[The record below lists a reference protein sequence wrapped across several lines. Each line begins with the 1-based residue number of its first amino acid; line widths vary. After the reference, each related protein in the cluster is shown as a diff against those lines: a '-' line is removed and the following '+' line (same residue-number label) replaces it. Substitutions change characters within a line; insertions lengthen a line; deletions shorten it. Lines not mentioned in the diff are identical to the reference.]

1 MTDSQAKPKVR
12 FVWPTDTTSASF
24 APVDVDVDDPQ
35 SAVTDSS
42 EPKWKLR
49 SRERVANIAK
59 YRKPA
64 MDLRGANANEADTR
78 MLVTDVLTDI
88 LGYDKYDDLTT
99 EYRVRGDFADYGIRI
114 DGTLVGFVEVKRAG
128 AKLAERHMRQVEMY
142 SVNQGTE
149 WMILTNGWHWKV
161 YHLTAGLPMTVDLV
175 LDFSIADDHEAAV
188 QALQLIS
195 IESLRRREIEKVW
208 AKQAATN
215 DYQLR
220 LALSSAGVQEAMRL
234 ELWRNTGHEVS
245 TDEVGQ
251 LLTRLVAGK
260 N

>member
-1 MTDSQAKPKVR
+1 MTDSQPKPKVR
-12 FVWPTDTTSASF
+12 FVWPTDTASASF
-24 APVDVDVDDPQ
+24 TPVDIDDQQ
-35 SAVTDSS
+35 SAEPEPS
-42 EPKWKLR
+42 EPKWKVR
-49 SRERVANIAK
+49 SRERAANIAK
-59 YRKPA
+59 YRQPA
-64 MDLRGANANEADTR
+64 ADLRGANANEADTR

-142 SVNQGTE
+142 SINQGTE

-175 LDFSIADDHEAAV
+175 LDFSIIDDDPATLA

-234 ELWRNTGHEVS
+234 ELWRNTGHRVS

-251 LLTRLVAGK
+251 LLTWLVAGK